1 MGVQFLWGLL
11 EGTTGKADRYH
22 YRYWDIALGWLLLI
36 LVWSRTMKL
45 IMKQYIK
52 EIVMYS
58 EKLEEFFYSD

>member
-1 MGVQFLWGLL
+1 
-11 EGTTGKADRYH
+11 
-22 YRYWDIALGWLLLI
+22 